1 MSGSPKNVK
10 QRVVAA
16 VAITGVASALAM
28 ATPTSAG
35 AAPVAEPMKTSFVE
49 GPSWKCLRE
58 WGDATLGTA
67 FFVGGGMA
75 AVASAPAT
83 GPWGIAFGSASILWG
98 ALKLPDEFSDVRDN
112 C

>member
-1 MSGSPKNVK
+1 VSDSSEAIWR
-10 QRVVAA
+10 RVAAA
-16 VAITGVASALAM
+16 VAITGSSAALAL
-28 ATPTSAG
+28 
-35 AAPVAEPMKTSFVE
+35 AAPVSASAALVPETAPTSFVE

-75 AVASAPAT
+75 AIASAPTT
-83 GPWGIAFGSASILWG
+83 GPFGIAFGSASILWG
-98 ALKLPDEFSDVRDN
+98 ALKLPDEFSDVRDS